1 MARADTFE
9 ARKRRADLLYLHLV
23 KGVTQKKIAEEL
35 GITSIRVGQI
45 IRAGIDDVVRGKIAL
60 PPDYD
65 LSNSRLLVN
74 RMLFHACCM
83 TWDKFSEANA
93 NYNVL
98 SQLTISEKLNWI
110 RKSKQIRWYQ

>member
-9 ARKRRADLLYLHLV
+9 ARKRRAELLYSHLIE
-23 KGVTQKKIAEEL
+23 GVTQKKIAEEL
-35 GITSIRVGQI
+35 NITPNRVGQI
-45 IRAGIDDVVRGKIAL
+45 IRAGIDDVVKGKIAL

-65 LSNSRLLVN
+65 VSNSRLLVD

-93 NYNVL
+93 NYNML
-98 SQLTISEKLNWI
+98 SQLTTSDKLTWI